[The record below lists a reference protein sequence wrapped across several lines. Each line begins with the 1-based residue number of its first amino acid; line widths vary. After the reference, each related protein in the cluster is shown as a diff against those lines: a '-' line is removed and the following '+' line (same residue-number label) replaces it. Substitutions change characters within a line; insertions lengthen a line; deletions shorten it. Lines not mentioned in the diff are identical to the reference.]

1 METASRKESLTVLR
15 RLTSY
20 AEKVFH
26 LSLAVITP
34 LVDRRAQPRIPT
46 AVVVKAAVGLFWA
59 RLGSLNA
66 WAQLAPSPFWKK
78 WLGEAPCSADSMGRI
93 HALLDADGLRQGL
106 HHLYGELKRNKALP
120 DRHGWGVAVLDG
132 HESHASY
139 RRCCSGCLQRTI
151 HSEAGDRTQYYH
163 RQVVL
168 MLLPDAPPGR
178 PPVRLLLD
186 LEPQQP
192 GEDEVTTA
200 LRLVERVLRVYP
212 RAFDLLLADGLYAQ
226 ARFFNCLLAR
236 HKHALAVL
244 KDERRNLYQDVAGL
258 IPQVTPQEGEYRS
271 RQCQWWDF
279 PDLVTWPEVNGSV
292 RVIRSLETHS
302 VRRQLDKKQETL
314 TSDWI
319 WVTTLPSPQVLVE
332 PIVEFGHLRWDIENY
347 AFQELAQE
355 WHCDHVFRHEANAI
369 ECFLLVAFL
378 AYNLFHAFFA
388 LNLKPAARKNK
399 AQNFCAKLLAVELYQ
414 EVIPA
419 SLSP

>member
-1 METASRKESLTVLR
+1 V
-15 RLTSY
+15 
-20 AEKVFH
+20 EKVFH
-26 LSLAVITP
+26 FSSEVIAPLADT
-34 LVDRRAQPRIPT
+34 RSEPRIPT
-46 AVVVKAAVGLFWA
+46 AVVVKSAVVLFWA

-66 WAQLAPSPFWKK
+66 WAQLARSPFWKR
-78 WLGEAPCSADSMGRI
+78 WLGTAPCSADSMGRI
-93 HALLDADGLRQGL
+93 HARLEADGLRHGL
-106 HHLYGELKRNKALP
+106 HHLYQELKRNKALP

-151 HSEAGDRTQYYH
+151 HSEAGDRIQYYH

-200 LRLVERVLRVYP
+200 LRLLERVLRVYP

-258 IPQVTPQEGEYRS
+258 IPQVTPQVGEYRS

-279 PDLVTWPEVNGSV
+279 PDLVTWPEVNGPV
-292 RVIRSLETHS
+292 RVIRSLETHL
-302 VRRQLDKKQETL
+302 VRRQLDKQRETL
-314 TSDWI
+314 TSDWM
-319 WVTTLPSPQVLVE
+319 WVTTLPSSQVLVA
-332 PIVEFGHLRWDIENY
+332 PVVEFGHLRWDIENY
-347 AFQELAQE
+347 AFQELAQQ

-378 AYNLFHAFFA
+378 AFNLFHAFLA
-388 LNLKPAARKNK
+388 LNLKPAVRKDK
-399 AQNFCAKLLAVELYQ
+399 AQNFWAKLVAAELYQ
-414 EVIPA
+414 EVTPA
-419 SLSP
+419 GMSP